1 MISFV
6 GRHNSGKTT
15 VLTQVINHLSQLGY
29 KTAVIKHTPHTLNIE
44 PRKDSERLYQAGADF
59 VMATSPELA
68 ITYCRQ
74 EQEPDFSEILN
85 QIPEDMDLII
95 VEGFKNEP
103 LDKIEV
109 LRQEIDPEPMLLP
122 KTRALI
128 SDINL
133 PVDLPVFSFSQ
144 VEEIADFILQF
155 IKVDLPG

>member
-15 VLTQVINHLSQLGY
+15 LLSQVINHLSQLGY
-29 KTAVIKHTPHTLNIE
+29 KTAVVKHAPHTLNIE

-59 VMATSPELA
+59 VMASSPELA

-74 EQEPDFSEILN
+74 EQELDFSEILK
-85 QIPEDMDLII
+85 QIPEDIDLII

-109 LRQEIDPEPMLLP
+109 LRQEIDPVPMLLP

-128 SDINL
+128 TDINM

-144 VEEIADFILQF
+144 CAEITDFILRF
-155 IKVDLPG
+155 LKVDLPG